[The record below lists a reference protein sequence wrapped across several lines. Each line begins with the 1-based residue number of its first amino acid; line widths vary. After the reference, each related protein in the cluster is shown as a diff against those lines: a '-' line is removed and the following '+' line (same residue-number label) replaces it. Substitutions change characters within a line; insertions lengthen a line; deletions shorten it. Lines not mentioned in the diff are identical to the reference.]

1 MKTQTHRKNA
11 EAMDNFFVT
20 PSFAQVMQVLAL
32 GFGLA
37 GDRQKKLSEARSFGG
52 KQDRYSQDLLPKL
65 LAMLAAGDSAIERDL
80 AWRLGQMEYLLSRVR
95 SSYLFTQTRPSKGL
109 YVFLLV
115 WVYPHLTALLNDFC
129 AKVSGTSP
137 LYHLPGMLPRRS
149 DSGYDPVKMLQRSV
163 RATLGKEVDAPDF
176 LRALDRLERDSSK
189 KMSTIEDEVNALD
202 DEIRFQFQDEKA
214 RKLRLATVRAV
225 YIAGIAVKRFLDMV
239 TDIDPLPL
247 RALGAFLDDEF
258 DQKENEHPGV
268 LALHEALYRSM
279 AFSLQSLMSE
289 ESCILD
295 ELQEVYRELLK
306 AEEPSVIPSGTNLV
320 ILFESL
326 PLNVPAVEANLKK
339 FFEYPQSALFKTFG
353 LLFQGRLALY
363 RGDLNASLVSFK
375 LILERTESQQLGE
388 IAHQAAGC
396 AIALEIMT
404 REQVQ
409 HGSLEPLIL
418 HRAQSQKQMWELH
431 TPLPTPFSSF
441 GGICELPI
449 GTRQV
454 FEAVAEFNVG
464 QAYMPQYP
472 ARQLCNP
479 LARLDGL
486 LSEFFYELDR
496 QRKTHATPQK
506 AVRKSVTL
514 VFGRR
519 ERSVMSIY
527 TATPYLALRD
537 IWSFMYFFFGRE
549 QMFHE
554 QLNVNIQR
562 YISLRLVMQ
571 YRILKAL
578 DPVEYCKDINA
589 AKAKRRKSMSH
600 KLSRSQASVPR

>member
-1 MKTQTHRKNA
+1 MASIGKMKPQTHRKNA
-11 EAMDNFFVT
+11 EAVDNFFVT

-65 LAMLAAGDSAIERDL
+65 LAMLAAGDSALERDL
-80 AWRLGQMEYLLSRVR
+80 KWRLGQMEYLLSRVR
-95 SSYLFTQTRPSKGL
+95 SSYLFTQIRPSKGL
-109 YVFLLV
+109 HVFLLV

-129 AKVSGTSP
+129 VKVSEASP
-137 LYHLPGMLPRRS
+137 LYHLPDMLPRRN
-149 DSGYDPVKMLQRSV
+149 DSAYDPVKMLRRSV
-163 RATLGKEVDAPDF
+163 RAALGGDVDAPDF

-189 KMSTIEDEVNALD
+189 KLSTIEDEVSALG
-202 DEIRFQFQDEKA
+202 DEIRFQFQDEEEGK
-214 RKLRLATVRAV
+214 RRLATVRAA
-225 YIAGIAVKRFLDMV
+225 YIAGIAVKRFLDMA
-239 TDIDPLPL
+239 TDFDPLPL
-247 RALGAFLDDEF
+247 RALGACLDDEF
-258 DQKENEHPGV
+258 DPKDNEHPGV

-279 AFSLQSLMSE
+279 AFSLQSLMNE
-289 ESCILD
+289 DSCILD
-295 ELQEVYRELLK
+295 ELQEGYWELLK
-306 AEEPSVIPSGTNLV
+306 AEEPDVIPSGTNLV
-320 ILFESL
+320 ILFESP
-326 PLNVPAVEANLKK
+326 PLNVRAVEANLKN
-339 FFEYPQSALFKTFG
+339 FFEHPQSALFEAVG

-375 LILERTESQQLGE
+375 LILEHAESQQLGE

-418 HRAQSQKQMWELH
+418 YRAQSQKQMWEINI
-431 TPLPTPFSSF
+431 PLPTPFSSF

-449 GTRQV
+449 GVRQV
-454 FEAVAEFNVG
+454 FEAVAEFNLD

-486 LSEFFYELDR
+486 LSEFFYEHDR
-496 QRKTHATPQK
+496 QRKSQAQPQK

-519 ERSVMSIY
+519 ERSVLSIY
-527 TATPYLALRD
+527 TATPYQALRD
-537 IWSFMYFFFGRE
+537 IWSLMSFFFGRE
-549 QMFHE
+549 LMFHE

-571 YRILKAL
+571 HRILKAL
-578 DPVEYCKDINA
+578 DPVEYFKDINA
-589 AKAKRRKSMSH
+589 AKAKRRKTYVS
-600 KLSRSQASVPR
+600 